1 MAMVMVAYFV
11 KQILQKMNKYTFL
24 KNKRYNDQLVRF
36 DKGIDNKY
44 LPVETLWSTAGG
56 QPSTLE

>member
-44 LPVETLWSTAGG
+44 LPVETL
-56 QPSTLE
+56 